1 MNNLFN
7 NLKTIG
13 LATEREYNTKHA
25 MTTLLTFMTNIYG
38 LKKKD
43 IKTDVALD
51 FRGDMKAIVPVNLVD
66 KNINSVPTLEI
77 DYSHTAF
84 RNKTMKADKE
94 LLGIVAVIIGF
105 MQGANTNEVMKAH
118 GRTTAKQ
125 NAMFKKLGVSTRNS
139 KSGKAEF
146 VIDDKVYT
154 TIVET
159 FEGNTEV
166 KKIFTQALKDIR
178 SLPYTKKSDVNT
190 SKTKG
195 TKQAKAKADKTRKEQ
210 KKANTIK
217 GMPFFCSSECVLT
230 INKVTR
236 VIDPKNFDNIAKE
249 KCGSCGETYSIT
261 QALKP
266 IEATPLFKEFVNSI
280 N

>member
-13 LATEREYNTKHA
+13 LATEREYNTKNA

-38 LKKKD
+38 LKKSD

-84 RNKTMKADKE
+84 RNKTMKANKE

-105 MQGANTNEVMKAH
+105 MQGANTSEVMKAH

-178 SLPYTKKSDVNT
+178 SLPYTKKSDVHT
-190 SKTKG
+190 SKG
-195 TKQAKAKADKTRKEQ
+195 TKETKKQADKARR
-210 KKANTIK
+210 TIK
-217 GMPFFCSSECVLT
+217 GIQFFCSSECVLT

-236 VIDPKNFDNIAKE
+236 VIDSKNFDKIAKE
-249 KCGSCGETYSIT
+249 KCGSCGETYSKT

-266 IEATPLFKEFVNSI
+266 IEKYDLSFDVTKELVNSL